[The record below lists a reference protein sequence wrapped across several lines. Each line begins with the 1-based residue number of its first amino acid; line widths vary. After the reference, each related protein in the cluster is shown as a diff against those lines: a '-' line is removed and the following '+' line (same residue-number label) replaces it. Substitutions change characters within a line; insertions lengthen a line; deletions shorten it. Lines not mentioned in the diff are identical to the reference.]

1 MQNKISFKTELLLY
15 ILLSFIM
22 TIDTLCFYNQDEE
35 DILCLAAI
43 SHFIIIVIMCNFISI
58 SKKKRIFFWGQL
70 ACNYF
75 IIIPKCVWFNSG
87 EMDLYGIILYI
98 IPFFI
103 NFLLSINIKQLVIL
117 NINSMMVIGFCQ
129 REELLHN
136 GGINIVETEGVV
148 TGVTLLSLLLA
159 YILSTIL
166 LILKY
171 NKQK

>member
-1 MQNKISFKTELLLY
+1 MRKTYYALLLLVISLSLLLCV
-15 ILLSFIM
+15 ILFQ
-22 TIDTLCFYNQDEE
+22 FQ
-35 DILCLAAI
+35 
-43 SHFIIIVIMCNFISI
+43 
-58 SKKKRIFFWGQL
+58 KRIFFWGQL
-70 ACNYF
+70 ACNYL
-75 IIIPKCVWFNSG
+75 IIIPKCVWFNSS

>member
-1 MQNKISFKTELLLY
+1 MRKTYYALLLLVISLSLLLCV
-15 ILLSFIM
+15 ILFQFQRRKEYSFG
-22 TIDTLCFYNQDEE
+22 
-35 DILCLAAI
+35 
-43 SHFIIIVIMCNFISI
+43 
-58 SKKKRIFFWGQL
+58 GQL
-70 ACNYF
+70 ACNYL
-75 IIIPKCVWFNSG
+75 IIIPKCVWFNFG
-87 EMDLYGIILYI
+87 EMDLYGIILYL